1 MNETFMEPITD
12 ADKIPKQ
19 RWKLVRCFIV
29 RTLPSTNISSIE
41 MLGVRHTGRRV
52 HSVQQVLLLSRVPRD
67 LCSEGEVP
75 YAYEVCSRLRCS

>member
-19 RWKLVRCFIV
+19 RWKLVRCFID
-29 RTLPSTNISSIE
+29 RILPPTNISSTE
-41 MLGVRHTGRRV
+41 MLGMRHTGRRM
-52 HSVQQVLLLSRVPRD
+52 HPVQQVFLLSRVSCN

-75 YAYEVCSRLRCS
+75 YAYEVCSRL

>member
-29 RTLPSTNISSIE
+29 GTLPLTNISSTE
-41 MLGVRHTGRRV
+41 ML
-52 HSVQQVLLLSRVPRD
+52 SV
-67 LCSEGEVP
+67 
-75 YAYEVCSRLRCS
+75 